1 MDDAEDLLSD
11 ALSKVLLNKDVEG
24 LDEDLVAYISGML
37 ASKLAEEDD
46 SDSLQETV
54 DELLIPF
61 LDSIECPSELVKEA
75 EKVVLEVLQELHNPS
90 DKESSGADT
99 TTTRKLTQGIV
110 NLSSNL
116 VAPTAAEAEATRVLW
131 GNDGGVKPMANTI
144 IDAHSGMSSA
154 KEKRKE
160 RQEEAEK
167 NRQLKSEVDEDP
179 DLDGEGG
186 LVRMNFKSF
195 DRSQATDRKKDV
207 NLQGVMVSLNNGT
220 VLLESGELKLTY
232 QRRYGLIGENGVGK
246 STLLKE
252 IAREE
257 GIPGFPNHLRVLHV
271 RQEVPMHLTE
281 EITVL
286 DAVLQADVERNSLLV
301 KETELLAKLDNMP
314 GAENDGALTKE
325 EKRLKYSKQS
335 DDMKEFAEDL
345 KQLNDVYARL
355 ELLGADSAE
364 ARVAMILSG
373 LQFTLSMQH
382 SPISALSGG
391 WRMRVALAAALFI
404 EPDILL
410 LDEPTNH
417 LDLEAVLWLESY
429 LVDYKHTLLVVSHDR
444 GFLNEVCTD
453 IMEFKRKKITY
464 YRGNF
469 DTYVRLRDE
478 DIRNAMRLFQ
488 AYESKREHMMEFINK
503 FRAKAGRASM
513 VQSRVKAVEKM
524 DLDAPQRVEGKWTVV
539 VRNLWSYSRC
549 VRSLLFPI
557 LGEQSIECGASPSQ
571 IRSLLAGGSSLSMTS
586 RSTTT
591 RSLRTAPKR
600 MRAGSC

>member
-11 ALSKVLLNKDVEG
+11 ALSKVLLKKNVEG

-37 ASKLAEEDD
+37 ASKLAEEEDTD
-46 SDSLQETV
+46 TLQETV

-61 LDSIECPSELVKEA
+61 LDSVQCPAELVKEA
-75 EKVVLEVLQELHNPS
+75 ERVVLEVLQELHNPS
-90 DKESSGADT
+90 AKESLDT

-116 VAPTAAEAEATRVLW
+116 SQTGAEAEATRVLW
-131 GNDGGVKPMANTI
+131 GNDGGVKPMANAI
-144 IDAHSGMSSA
+144 IDAHHGKSSA

-167 NRQLKSEVDEDP
+167 NRQLMSAVDEDP

-186 LVRMNFKSF
+186 LVRMNFKTF
-195 DRSQATDRKKDV
+195 DRSEATDRKKDV
-207 NLQGVMVSLNNGT
+207 NLRNVMISLNNGT

-286 DAVLQADVERNSLLV
+286 DAVLQADVERNSLLEME
-301 KETELLAKLDNMP
+301 KELLAKLEKMP
-314 GAENDGALTKE
+314 GAENDASLTVE

-335 DDMKEFAEDL
+335 EDMKEFAADL

-355 ELLGADSAE
+355 QLLSADTAE

-417 LDLEAVLWLESY
+417 LG
-429 LVDYKHTLLVVSHDR
+429 T
-444 GFLNEVCTD
+444 
-453 IMEFKRKKITY
+453 
-464 YRGNF
+464 
-469 DTYVRLRDE
+469 
-478 DIRNAMRLFQ
+478 
-488 AYESKREHMMEFINK
+488 
-503 FRAKAGRASM
+503 
-513 VQSRVKAVEKM
+513 
-524 DLDAPQRVEGKWTVV
+524 
-539 VRNLWSYSRC
+539 
-549 VRSLLFPI
+549 
-557 LGEQSIECGASPSQ
+557 
-571 IRSLLAGGSSLSMTS
+571 
-586 RSTTT
+586 
-591 RSLRTAPKR
+591 
-600 MRAGSC
+600 

>member
-37 ASKLAEEDD
+37 ASKLAEEDGTD
-46 SDSLQETV
+46 TLQDTV

-61 LDSIECPSELVKEA
+61 LDSVQCPAELVQEA

-90 DKESSGADT
+90 ANESSTDT
-99 TTTRKLTQGIV
+99 HTTRKLTQGIV

-116 VAPTAAEAEATRVLW
+116 TSQTVAEAEATRVLW

-144 IDAHSGMSSA
+144 IDAHRGMSSA

-167 NRQLKSEVDEDP
+167 NRQLQSTVDEDP

-186 LVRMNFKSF
+186 LVRMNFKTF
-195 DRSQATDRKKDV
+195 DRSEATDRKKDV
-207 NLQGVMVSLNNGT
+207 NLRDVMISLNNGT

-286 DAVLQADVERNSLLV
+286 DAVLQADVERNSLL
-301 KETELLAKLDNMP
+301 ETEKELLAKLETMP
-314 GAENDGALTKE
+314 GAENDASLTAE
-325 EKRLKYSKQS
+325 ERRLRYSKQS
-335 DDMKEFAEDL
+335 DDMKDFAADL
-345 KQLNDVYARL
+345 KQLNDIYARL
-355 ELLGADSAE
+355 QLLGADSAE

-382 SPISALSGG
+382 APISALSGG

-410 LDEPTNH
+410 LDEPVR
-417 LDLEAVLWLESY
+417 AY
-429 LVDYKHTLLVVSHDR
+429 LLQCCVV
-444 GFLNEVCTD
+444 
-453 IMEFKRKKITY
+453 
-464 YRGNF
+464 
-469 DTYVRLRDE
+469 
-478 DIRNAMRLFQ
+478 
-488 AYESKREHMMEFINK
+488 EFI
-503 FRAKAGRASM
+503 FS
-513 VQSRVKAVEKM
+513 V
-524 DLDAPQRVEGKWTVV
+524 
-539 VRNLWSYSRC
+539 
-549 VRSLLFPI
+549 
-557 LGEQSIECGASPSQ
+557 
-571 IRSLLAGGSSLSMTS
+571 
-586 RSTTT
+586 
-591 RSLRTAPKR
+591 
-600 MRAGSC
+600 